1 MFYFIFYQIDENGK
15 LLEKGVENFGKKLP
29 ENYLKEF
36 PNLLK
41 NLTDI
46 SPELLKANDSCDAG
60 KIAAKSVG
68 GLFKTSF
75 NRDE

>member
-1 MFYFIFYQIDENGK
+1 MKD
-15 LLEKGVENFGKKLP
+15 GVESFGKNLP
-29 ENYLKEF
+29 EKYIQEY

-46 SPELLKANDSCDAG
+46 SPELLKATDSCDAG
-60 KIAAKSVG
+60 KIAAKSVS

-75 NRDE
+75 NPAE

>member
-1 MFYFIFYQIDENGK
+1 MEGK
-15 LLEKGVENFGKKLP
+15 LLKDGIKNFGKNLP
-29 ENYLKEF
+29 EKYFKEY

-60 KIAAKSVG
+60 KIAAKSVS

-75 NRDE
+75 NPTE